1 VLVEIPVR
9 TDSFLARLA
18 AAGWAVWFYLY
29 KTLLPLNLMV
39 IYPKWQVD
47 TSYWG
52 SYMPGA
58 LLVGCFLIFWWKRG
72 TWGRPLLF
80 GLGYFVTMLFPV
92 LGFFDQSFF
101 QYSLVSDHWQYYS
114 IVGAIALVVAPVA
127 AIGRRVDQPGRAVGV
142 VAGVAVLLMLGVDTW
157 TRAGV
162 YGTAETLWRDTLTK
176 NSNAWIAYNNLG
188 TVLRRTGRVQE
199 AIEQYEQA
207 LRIRPDYAE
216 AHANLGNALQR
227 VGRVQD
233 AIGHYERAV
242 QIAPGSAEFQ
252 YVLGSALEQAGRRP
266 EAIAHYE
273 QAVLIN
279 PDYVEAQNKLAE
291 LLATPPPAGVT
302 SPSNP

>member
-1 VLVEIPVR
+1 
-9 TDSFLARLA
+9 
-18 AAGWAVWFYLY
+18 
-29 KTLLPLNLMV
+29 
-39 IYPKWQVD
+39 
-47 TSYWG
+47 
-52 SYMPGA
+52 
-58 LLVGCFLIFWWKRG
+58 
-72 TWGRPLLF
+72 
-80 GLGYFVTMLFPV
+80 MLFPV

-216 AHANLGNALQR
+216 AHNNLAVALANQGRVQGAIEHYEQALRIRPEYAAAHNNLGGAFANQGKFREAIEQYEQALRIRPDYAEAHANLGNALQR